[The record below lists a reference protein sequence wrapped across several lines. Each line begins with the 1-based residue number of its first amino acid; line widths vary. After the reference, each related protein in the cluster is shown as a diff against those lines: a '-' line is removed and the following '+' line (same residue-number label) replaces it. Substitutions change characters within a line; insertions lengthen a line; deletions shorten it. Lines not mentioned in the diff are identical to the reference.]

1 MAQRSERMQ
10 GGWPVFVKDRQPE
23 SSEKKGPQHKNY
35 RIRNINTGF
44 SKSSL
49 EHALHSAL
57 RIGGG
62 AAARILS
69 LAPDPTYPGKLIATF
84 SLEGAANS
92 LSNEGTEWTIFLEGQ
107 TMSDGHE
114 TVRQEVVIDSH
125 FLGFTP
131 LNNQP
136 TGDNHSF
143 E

>member
-1 MAQRSERMQ
+1 MAQRSERMP
-10 GGWPVFVKDRQPE
+10 GRWPVFVEERQPE
-23 SSEKKGPQHKNY
+23 SSEKKGQENKNY
-35 RIRNINTGF
+35 RIRNINTRF
-44 SKSSL
+44 NKSSL

-62 AAARILS
+62 TTAHVLS
-69 LAPDPTYPGKLIATF
+69 LAPDPIYPGKLIATF
-84 SLEGAANS
+84 SLKGAANS
-92 LSNEGTEWTIFLEGQ
+92 IPSEGTEWTIFLEDQ

-114 TVRQEVVIDSH
+114 TVRQEVVMDSH

-136 TGDNHSF
+136 TGDNYSF